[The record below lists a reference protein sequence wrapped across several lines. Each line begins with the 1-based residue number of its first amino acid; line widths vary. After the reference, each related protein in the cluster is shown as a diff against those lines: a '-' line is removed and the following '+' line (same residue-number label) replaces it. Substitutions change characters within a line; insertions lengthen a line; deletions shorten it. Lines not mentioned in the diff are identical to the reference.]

1 MLFSTDKQTLDDL
14 SIFNKQGGNSIYA
27 IFNRTATR
35 GGAALLEEMF
45 RHPLSGEQAINH
57 RSRIIQYF
65 SERQIAFPFNS
76 SLFDAIESYLSNTD
90 ERTKLSAEEYSLGK
104 RLGNLLAKD
113 VQTATIYKGVGALL
127 ELLKNANGFI
137 KQLEPASP
145 YEVEKETLAAFL
157 LDPAFYTVW
166 DTDNTGKLSHA
177 AIAGF
182 DDLFRFR
189 HRPVILKLLQIL
201 HQLDVYVS
209 IAQVAS
215 EKRFTF
221 PKALPKEKPVLT
233 LQGVYHPY
241 VKNAIPNTLVMAS
254 DSNVV
259 FLTGANMAGKS
270 TFMKSVSIALYLA
283 HLGFPVP
290 AAQMVFSVLD
300 GIFTTINLPDN
311 LGMGASHFYAEV
323 LRVKK
328 IAQELAL
335 GKRLFVLFDELFRGT
350 NVKDAHEA
358 TVAIAS
364 AFAGKRDSLFVIS
377 THIIEAGDELRKRWD
392 NILFTYLPTRMKGN
406 EPVYT
411 YTLEQGI
418 TEDRHGMVII
428 RNEGILDILRGGHT
442 AAQKKG
448 QAKFIVDKQTL
459 DDLNLPGRHRPYSII
474 GIFNQVKTHLGERL
488 LDSLFQDPLTDPE
501 SINARANIFQYF
513 QRKQLSFPFSS
524 DTIRLVDNY
533 LGMKAGSNWAATAAG
548 VFQKK
553 MLHAFVRD
561 QQYEILCRE
570 QRTTIETLNGLRQ
583 FIHPLEADKDS
594 PYHESINTLARLL
607 SDSRWGDLFQDAIG
621 EELPV
626 LKVIE
631 YDYLLRTK
639 FSEEM
644 QGVMTC
650 LAELDV
656 YIAVSDVARTRG
668 FSYAQAYPKER
679 AFFKASGLKHP
690 ALSKGVGNPI
700 FLHYDSNT
708 LFLTGANMAGKS
720 TLMKSMGIA
729 VYLAHIG
736 FPVAADAMEFS
747 IRDGLYSSI
756 NVADNLNLGYSH
768 FYAEVQRVK
777 TVAQQVSEG
786 KDLVVIFDELFKGT
800 NVKDAYDAT
809 LAVTESFSNYR
820 NSCFVISTH
829 IIEVGTAL
837 QAHARHIQFAYLP
850 TVMEGTKPRYTFQLT
865 EGITGDRHGMKI
877 IENEKILQ
885 TIACDNGTVL

>member
-14 SIFNKQGGNSIYA
+14 SIFSKQGGNSIYA
-27 IFNRTATR
+27 IFNRTTTR
-35 GGAALLEEMF
+35 GGAALLEEIF
-45 RHPLSGEQAINH
+45 RYPLSGEQAINH

-65 SERQIAFPFNS
+65 SERQLLFPFKS

-90 ERTKLSAEEYSLGK
+90 ERTKLSAEGHSLGN

-137 KQLEPASP
+137 RQLEPASP
-145 YEVEKETLAAFL
+145 YEVEKETLAAL
-157 LDPAFYTVW
+157 LFDPAFHAVW
-166 DTDNTGKLSHA
+166 HPDNTGKLTHA
-177 AIAGF
+177 ATAGF
-182 DDLFRFR
+182 DELFRFR
-189 HRPVILKLLQIL
+189 HRQIVLTLLNII

-215 EKRFTF
+215 EKNFTF
-221 PKALPKEKPVLT
+221 PKALPQEKPMLT

-241 VKNAIPNTLVMAS
+241 VKNAVPNTLVMDS

-290 AAQMVFSVLD
+290 AAQMEFSVLD

-328 IAQELAL
+328 IARELAL

-364 AFAGKRDSLFVIS
+364 AFAVKRDSLFVIS
-377 THIIEAGDELRKRWD
+377 THIIEAGDELKKKWN
-392 NILFTYLPTRMKGN
+392 NILFTYLPTRMKGS

-411 YTLEQGI
+411 YTLEPGI

-428 RNEGILDILRGGHT
+428 RNEGILDILTGGHQV
-442 AAQKKG
+442 AQNKG
-448 QAKFIVDKQTL
+448 QAKFMVDKQTL

-488 LDSLFQDPLTDPE
+488 LDALFQDPLTDSE
-501 SINARANIFQYF
+501 RINARASIFQYF
-513 QRKQLSFPFSS
+513 QRKHLSFPFSS

-533 LGMKAGSNWAATAAG
+533 LGMKAGSNWAATTAA

-570 QRTTIETLNGLRQ
+570 QRATIETLKALRQ
-583 FIHPLEADKDS
+583 FMSPLEADKNS
-594 PYHESINTLARLL
+594 PYYERVNTLARLL
-607 SDSRWGDLFQDAIG
+607 SDSRWGGLFQDVIAG
-621 EELPV
+621 ELPV

-644 QGVMTC
+644 QRVMEC

-679 AFFKASGLKHP
+679 ALFNASGLKHP
-690 ALSKGVGNPI
+690 ALSQGVGNPVS
-700 FLHYDSNT
+700 LHHDSNT
-708 LFLTGANMAGKS
+708 MFLTGANMAGKS

-736 FPVAADAMEFS
+736 FPVAAEAMEFS
-747 IRDGLYSSI
+747 TRDGLYSSI

-829 IIEVGTAL
+829 IIEVGRAL
-837 QAHARHIQFAYLP
+837 QAHGHNIQFAYLP
-850 TVMEGTKPRYTFQLT
+850 TVMEGTMPRYTYQVT

-877 IENEKILQ
+877 IENENILQ
-885 TIACDNGTVL
+885 IITQGKASVL